1 MMNATNP
8 EPTTQATPFVTRCPD
23 GYVKT
28 DPAVRAVNRY
38 GWSSGLAL
46 LLGYTALPR
55 RIDIVCPICGA
66 VFNSITDRKELEKFR
81 YREPNID
88 ER

>member
-1 MMNATNP
+1 MNATNL

-28 DPAVRAVNRY
+28 DPAVRAVYHYR
-38 GWSSGLAL
+38 WTSTFAM
-46 LLGYTALPR
+46 LLGYTALPQ
-55 RIDIVCPICGA
+55 RIDIVCSQCGA
-66 VFNSITDRKELEKFR
+66 VFNSIADRRELEKFR